1 MIEFMEHDDC
11 CSKRFAAVGRAGTL
25 ADADSWTCPKCG
37 CEWRASDVADTAKT
51 WTPVVTADI
60 IRVRG

>member
-1 MIEFMEHDDC
+1 MIEFMAHDDC
-11 CSKRFAAVGRAGTL
+11 CSKHFSRACK
-25 ADADSWTCPKCG
+25 ADLVNDIDAWTCPKCG